1 MRDWEIEEFWARLA
15 VLEEN
20 VAVAAGI
27 PIQIQNLIR
36 KLEKKPHPYFPSRA
50 AFVRR
55 YHDPTEVRHQLYNI
69 RFHAE
74 HRSLDEAM
82 RMLRRL
88 EERAQDVWD
97 LAMQPYVQVAKGA
110 IDGGKRRKANFSPA
124 TKSVMEEMNR
134 LTGDRGR
141 SVADAAR
148 IAAGKGLGASAGA
161 NRALWYRHKMP
172 KKL

>member
-1 MRDWEIEEFWARLA
+1 MKDWEIEGFWARLA

-20 VAVAAGI
+20 AAVAAGI

-36 KLEKKPHPYFPSRA
+36 KLEKRRDPYFPSRA
-50 AFVRR
+50 DFVRR

-88 EERAQDVWD
+88 EERAQHVWD
-97 LAMQPYVQVAKGA
+97 LAMEPYAQVASGA
-110 IDGGKRRKANFSPA
+110 RDGGQKRKAKFAPA
-124 TKSVMEEMNR
+124 TGSVMEEMNR
-134 LTGDRGR
+134 LTGDCGR

-148 IAAGKGLGASAGA
+148 MAAKKG
-161 NRALWYRHKMP
+161 
-172 KKL
+172 